1 MKANLKNKQYY
12 KFCLY
17 GFLKNLRFFEIFL
30 LLFLIENG
38 ISFTQIGIL
47 YAVRE
52 IFINIFEIPSGFIA
66 DTYGRKNSQIASFII
81 YIFTFITFYLSNDF
95 WFFLLAFV
103 LFGIGDAF
111 RSGTH
116 KGMIMDYL
124 KINNWEN
131 QKINYYG
138 HTRSWS
144 QRGSA
149 ISALVGGLIV
159 LYGGQ
164 YQVIF
169 LYSIFPYL
177 VNLFIIASY
186 PKELNRVNDKT
197 KLSSKNT
204 IHSTVKTFFN
214 IIREPSVLKIINT
227 SAMHTAYLKAIKDYI
242 QPLLVNVAILIP
254 LLSSMDQDRKNGLI
268 IGIIYFVIYLLTAR
282 ASKISSKIED
292 KSKTDIPYI
301 TLLMGFIFGAI
312 CGISYYYEMFIIS
325 LVAFIAIFML
335 ENVRKP
341 ILTGYIAD
349 NVPNTILTSVLS
361 AQSLLKTIMTAGL
374 ALFLGIFADHF
385 GIGLSFIII
394 SSFLIFSNILIIF
407 RKQNIRN

>member
-1 MKANLKNKQYY
+1 MKANLQNKQYY

-30 LLFLIENG
+30 LLFLIEKG

-47 YAVRE
+47 YAARE
-52 IFINIFEIPSGFIA
+52 ILINIFEIPSGFIA
-66 DTYGRKNSQIASFII
+66 DTYGRKNSLIASFVI
-81 YIFTFITFYLSNDF
+81 YIITFITFYYAHDF
-95 WFFLLAFV
+95 WHFFLAFV

-124 KINNWEN
+124 KLNKWEN
-131 QKINYYG
+131 QKISYYG

-149 ISALVGGLIV
+149 ISALAGGLIF

-169 LYSIFPYL
+169 LYSIVPYF

-186 PKELNRVNDKT
+186 PKELNRVVDKT
-197 KLSSKNT
+197 TLSSKNNIQST
-204 IHSTVKTFFN
+204 IKSFLD

-227 SAMHTAYLKAIKDYI
+227 SAIHTAYLKAIKDYI
-242 QPLLVNVAILIP
+242 QPLMVNVALLIP
-254 LLSSMDQDRKNGLI
+254 LLSTFDQDRKSGLI
-268 IGIIYFVIYLLTAR
+268 IGIIYFVIYLLTAS

-292 KSKTDIPYI
+292 RSKSSIPNL

-312 CGISYYYEMFIIS
+312 CGISYYFEMWIIS
-325 LVAFIAIFML
+325 LVAFIAIFIL

-361 AQSLLKTIMTAGL
+361 AQSLLKTIMTASL
-374 ALFLGIFADHF
+374 ALLLGIFADHF
-385 GIGLSFIII
+385 GIDVSFMIL
-394 SSFLIFSNILIIF
+394 SSFLITFHILITY
-407 RKQNIRN
+407 RKQNFQN